1 MPPKG
6 SRMVKEDQDS
16 RSEGSSSNLK
26 QQSAGATRG
35 KRAVATTNGNN
46 TSHLLDTLNAN
57 DSSSNQAASTGSNAF
72 SWPQEPLALL
82 QSYRSA
88 HHLATPSA
96 FSNQRNQYLLTNPG
110 IGRQSPTMCRKKQ
123 KRKVGKEQL
132 ALAVRKNFNAA
143 AVSEVEVMVGL
154 LYKVRHQ
161 DKAFR
166 MRAAPT
172 KPTKNNAN
180 GQ

>member
-1 MPPKG
+1 M
-6 SRMVKEDQDS
+6 
-16 RSEGSSSNLK
+16 LI
-26 QQSAGATRG
+26 
-35 KRAVATTNGNN
+35 
-46 TSHLLDTLNAN
+46 LLYDVVFVVHA
-57 DSSSNQAASTGSNAF
+57 DDYASQF
-72 SWPQEPLALL
+72 SWPQEPLSLL

-161 DKAFR
+161 GNTTFHIKSIER
-166 MRAAPT
+166 R
-172 KPTKNNAN
+172 
-180 GQ
+180 